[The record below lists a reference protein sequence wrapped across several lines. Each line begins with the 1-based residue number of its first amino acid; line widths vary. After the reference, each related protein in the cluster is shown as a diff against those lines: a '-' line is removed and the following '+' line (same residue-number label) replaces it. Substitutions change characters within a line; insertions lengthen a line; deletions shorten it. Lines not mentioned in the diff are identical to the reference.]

1 MLRYILVPAAGYETD
16 QSAFRAALALA
27 RVNGAHLV
35 FLHVRL
41 DVEKLVV
48 PIASAEF
55 GGGTGIGELIESL
68 ENETMRKHDLAK
80 RAVQTFCAE
89 AKIPMSE
96 RPINGTPTAEWRLAI
111 GQELDELAAAGR
123 AADLLVLGQMR
134 GDRPVPTEVVNA
146 ALMETGRPLL
156 IVPTLRPSQVGEII
170 AIAWK
175 DTAEAAS
182 AVAAALPL
190 LARAR
195 QVVILSVTENLETD
209 EVSCRRLHQALVWHN
224 PATTVQHLPRIGS
237 EPADVLL
244 KAAADLH
251 ADLLVMGG
259 YSRSRMRE
267 VTFGNFTRRILQA
280 AALPVL
286 LAR

>member
-1 MLRYILVPAAGYETD
+1 MLRYILVPANGYETD
-16 QSAFRAALALA
+16 ASAFRVAIALAHID
-27 RVNGAHLV
+27 GAHLV
-35 FLHVRL
+35 FLHVRP

-55 GGGTGIGELIESL
+55 GSGAGIGELIEAL
-68 ENETMRKHDLAK
+68 EREAIVRHDQAK
-80 RAVQTFCAE
+80 RAVHSFCAE
-89 AKIPMSE
+89 AKIPMSST
-96 RPINGTPTAEWRLAI
+96 PVDDMPTAEWRLVI
-111 GQELDELAAAGR
+111 GDELDQLAAAGR
-123 AADLLVLGQMR
+123 AADLLVLGRMR
-134 GDRPVPTEVVNA
+134 GDKPVSADLLNA
-146 ALMETGRPLL
+146 SLMETGRPLL
-156 IVPTLRPSQVGEII
+156 MVPSLPSKGIGKII

-190 LARAR
+190 LAGAR
-195 QVVILSVTENLETD
+195 QVVILSVTEDVKAD
-209 EVSCRRLHQALVWHN
+209 EAACARLREALIWHN
-224 PATTVQHLPRIGS
+224 RATTVQHLARIGS

-244 KAAADLH
+244 KSAADVG

-280 AALPVL
+280 ADLPVF
-286 LAR
+286 LAH